1 MCLNIDAKE
10 HELGDLGELA
20 NYKAA
25 LLDPKSKKWLD
36 AINVEMQFMKDND
49 TGYVFV
55 LNRGVVDWKGT
66 KQSIFAT
73 SSINVEYI
81 FAFNESKE
89 DVWICKLISGLG
101 IVPIIKEPI
110 SMYCDNS
117 GAIAIAKD
125 DGVTKAHAAWVKGK
139 MEVVVL
145 MLLTMDL
152 EIQQNLSYF
161 GAYDMLEEGLRG
173 SKKLKPGDFSL
184 YVDDGH
190 RAAIEAI
197 GTYHLELPSGLVIVL
212 NNGHC
217 APSITSGVILVLC
230 LFVDGFINCFDENNV
245 ILATK
250 NNLVYF
256 DIIEIDMSCSNT
268 NDSSIYVF
276 QKELDNQLE
285 KTIKSL
291 RSDRGGYTKET
302 IGYFFYSLF
311 ENKVFVARNAEFFE
325 SKLLDLK
332 SSGSVEDLELIQEKD
347 KNPSVDTNLNHE
359 EDDQDLMCL
368 YMFLYIYTKEHE
380 LWDLD
385 EPSNYKA
392 ALLDPESK
400 KWLDVM
406 NVEMQSMKDNDVWV
420 LVELPPIATTVG
432 SKWHLKKKTDID
444 GVVYIFKVRLVA
456 KGFTQTY
463 MVDYKETF
471 SSVVDLRAI
480 RILIDIATYYDYKI

>member
-20 NYKAA
+20 NYKDA
-25 LLDPKSKKWLD
+25 LLDPESKKWLD
-36 AINVEMQFMKDND
+36 AMNVEMQFMKDND

-55 LNRGVVDWKGT
+55 LNRGAVDWKGT

-81 FAFNESKE
+81 FAFDESKE
-89 DVWICKLISGLG
+89 AVWIHKLISRLG
-101 IVPIIKEPI
+101 IVPTIKEPI

-125 DGVTKAHAAWVKGK
+125 DGVTKG
-139 MEVVVL
+139 
-145 MLLTMDL
+145 
-152 EIQQNLSYF
+152 
-161 GAYDMLEEGLRG
+161 GLWG

-217 APSITSGVILVLC
+217 APSITSGVILVSR
-230 LFVDGFINCFDENNV
+230 LFDDGFINRFDENNV

-256 DIIEIDMSCSNT
+256 DIFEIDMSCSNT
-268 NDSSIYVF
+268 NDSSI
-276 QKELDNQLE
+276 
-285 KTIKSL
+285 
-291 RSDRGGYTKET
+291 
-302 IGYFFYSLF
+302 LF

-332 SSGSVEDLELIQEKD
+332 SSGSVEDLELIQEED
-347 KNPSVDTNLNHE
+347 KNPS
-359 EDDQDLMCL
+359 
-368 YMFLYIYTKEHE
+368 EHE
-380 LWDLD
+380 LGDLG
-385 EPSNYKA
+385 EPCNYKA

-400 KWLDVM
+400 KWLDPM

-432 SKWHLKKKTDID
+432 SKWYLKKKTDID

-471 SSVVDLRAI
+471 SSIVDIRAI
-480 RILIDIATYYDYKI
+480 RILIAIAAYYDYKI

>member
-1 MCLNIDAKE
+1 TRRAPYRMCLNIDAKE

-20 NYKAA
+20 NYKDA
-25 LLDPKSKKWLD
+25 LLDPESKKWLD
-36 AINVEMQFMKDND
+36 AMNVEMQFMKDND

-55 LNRGVVDWKGT
+55 LNRGAVDWKGT

-81 FAFNESKE
+81 FAFDESKE
-89 DVWICKLISGLG
+89 AVWIHKLISRLG
-101 IVPIIKEPI
+101 IVPTIKEPI

-125 DGVTKAHAAWVKGK
+125 DGVTKG
-139 MEVVVL
+139 
-145 MLLTMDL
+145 
-152 EIQQNLSYF
+152 
-161 GAYDMLEEGLRG
+161 GLWG

-217 APSITSGVILVLC
+217 APSITSGVILVSR
-230 LFVDGFINCFDENNV
+230 LFDDGFINRFDENNV

-256 DIIEIDMSCSNT
+256 DIFEIDMSCSNT
-268 NDSSIYVF
+268 NDSSMYVF

-285 KTIKSL
+285 KTIMSL
-291 RSDRGGYTKET
+291 RSDRG
-302 IGYFFYSLF
+302 
-311 ENKVFVARNAEFFE
+311 
-325 SKLLDLK
+325 
-332 SSGSVEDLELIQEKD
+332 
-347 KNPSVDTNLNHE
+347 

-368 YMFLYIYTKEHE
+368 YMFLYIDTEEHE
-380 LWDLD
+380 LGDLG
-385 EPSNYKA
+385 EPCNYKA

-400 KWLDVM
+400 KWLDPM

-432 SKWHLKKKTDID
+432 SKWYLKKKTDID

-471 SSVVDLRAI
+471 SSIVDIRAI
-480 RILIDIATYYDYKI
+480 RILIAIAAYYDYKI